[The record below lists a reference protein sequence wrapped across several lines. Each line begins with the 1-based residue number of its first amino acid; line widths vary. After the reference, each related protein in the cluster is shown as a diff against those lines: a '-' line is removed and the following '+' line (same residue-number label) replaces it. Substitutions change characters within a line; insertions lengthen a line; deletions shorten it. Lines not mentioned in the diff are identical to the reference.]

1 MEDTIKTQ
9 ELFGQVAG
17 KTLET
22 MGVWAETNQRVM
34 RELIELGSGAAK
46 EGLRL
51 SSELSRSA
59 LDAMR
64 EGQTAALRWQ
74 AAWIEASKDPAAWYQ
89 KAVAEGINGAQQAFR
104 RVEDNA
110 QAVTR
115 SAERLQAT
123 AEQAGKGIQESV
135 AGAVSR
141 IKDVYATV

>member
-1 MEDTIKTQ
+1 MEDAIKTP
-9 ELFGQVAG
+9 ELFNHVAD
-17 KTLET
+17 KAIET

-34 RELIELGSGAAK
+34 REFVEFGASAAK

-59 LDAMR
+59 LDALR
-64 EGQTAALRWQ
+64 EGQTSALRWQ
-74 AAWIEASKDPAAWYQ
+74 AAWIEAAKDPAAWYQ

-123 AEQAGKGIQESV
+123 AEQAGKGIQESM
-135 AGAVSR
+135 AGAVSK
-141 IKDVYATV
+141 IKGVYAGV